1 MELPKLTFVFGRK
14 GTADNRKESV
24 VELRISHGKDRL
36 YISTGVKLLAKEWS
50 NGSVVGRKDWKELN
64 DQLQVIK
71 SKCSEIIVELMEAD
85 MLDIKAIPSLLKNRI
100 EQKKTFLEYAKEC
113 AEVRTKDLADGTK
126 KRYEVVFDFLDRWK
140 GIVYFTDV
148 TEKNIRKM
156 DDYLAKKGLKE
167 CSRYNYHKV
176 VKCFVRMAF
185 GDGLIKINP
194 YVKFQPKRGEDEGLH
209 RVLTPAEFIR
219 FETCVINTP
228 SLERV
233 RDLFVFQTYTMM
245 GYGDLEEF
253 DYKKCVKVKGQWVYK
268 SKRVKTKQEFVIP
281 MQPKALSILQ
291 KYNHKLPIIS
301 NEKYN
306 MYLKAAVKYAGI
318 DKPVTTH
325 WARHTGA
332 TILANN
338 GVPMYIIQHI
348 LGHASIRETEKTYAK
363 VLDSTIVDSMIEY
376 QQRSNPSAEVKKC
389 SIVNLR
395 VTHGKV
401 K

>member
-1 MELPKLTFVFGRK
+1 MKEVKFRRL
-14 GTADNRKESV
+14 TADEIEVRPAMIKD
-24 VELRISHGKDRL
+24 GKATMLL
-36 YISTGVKLLAKEWS
+36 YIDSRS
-50 NGSVVGRKDWKELN
+50 VGRLLDETVGPMGWT
-64 DQLQVIK
+64 
-71 SKCSEIIVELMEAD
+71 ME
-85 MLDIKAIPSLLKNRI
+85 
-100 EQKKTFLEYAKEC
+100 
-113 AEVRTKDLADGTK
+113 
-126 KRYEVVFDFLDRWK
+126 
-140 GIVYFTDV
+140 FTDV
-148 TEKNIRKM
+148 NGQVVGKM
-156 DDYLAKKGLKE
+156 G
-167 CSRYNYHKV
+167 
-176 VKCFVRMAF
+176 
-185 GDGLIKINP
+185 IW
-194 YVKFQPKRGEDEGLH
+194 DE
-209 RVLTPAEFIR
+209 E
-219 FETCVINTP
+219 
-228 SLERV
+228 
-233 RDLFVFQTYTMM
+233 
-245 GYGDLEEF
+245 
-253 DYKKCVKVKGQWVYK
+253 KGQWVYK

-389 SIVNLR
+389 SIVNLK

>member
-71 SKCSEIIVELMEAD
+71 RKCSEIIVELMEAD

-219 FETCVINTP
+219 FETCEIDTP

-253 DYKKCVKVKGQWVYK
+253 DYKKCEKVKGQWVYK

-389 SIVNLR
+389 SIVNLK